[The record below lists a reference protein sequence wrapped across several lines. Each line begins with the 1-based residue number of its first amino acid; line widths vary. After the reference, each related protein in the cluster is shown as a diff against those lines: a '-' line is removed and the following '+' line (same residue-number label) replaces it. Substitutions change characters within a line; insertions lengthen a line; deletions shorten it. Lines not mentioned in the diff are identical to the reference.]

1 MHGGGVDTEQYFLI
15 CEQMGVEPKEE
26 DIPKDP
32 STFSLEAQQALV
44 LLNSLPDNWD
54 GMNGVW
60 LGKDY
65 SGLQDIIDIYE
76 IYKKREVFELLKVC
90 EVQLGKYYEQKRKEQ
105 EQLSKSKRGR

>member
-1 MHGGGVDTEQYFLI
+1 
-15 CEQMGVEPKEE
+15 MGVEPKEE

-44 LLNSLPDNWD
+44 LVNALPDRWD

-65 SGLQDIIDIYE
+65 SGLGDILNIYQVE
-76 IYKKREVFELLKVC
+76 ETREVFELLRIC
-90 EVQLGKYYEQKRKEQ
+90 EIELDKFYTQKRKEQ
-105 EQLSKSKRGR
+105 ESLSKAKRGR

>member
-1 MHGGGVDTEQYFLI
+1 
-15 CEQMGVEPKEE
+15 MGVEPKEE

-44 LLNSLPDNWD
+44 LMNALPDKWE

-65 SGLQDIIDIYE
+65 GGLGDILQIYDVQE
-76 IYKKREVFELLKVC
+76 TREVFELLKIC
-90 EVQLGKYYEQKRKEQ
+90 EVELGKFYAQKRKEQ
-105 EQLSKSKRGR
+105 EALSKAKRGK